1 VISREDLLAYWGGK
15 TVDELEEALHG
26 LDDSY
31 WGGVC
36 DEWEWG
42 RVRAAIL
49 EVTAAKA
56 AAVYTQ
62 TKRGHDAD

>member
-1 VISREDLLAYWGGK
+1 M
-15 TVDELEEALHG
+15 DELEEALHG

>member
-1 VISREDLLAYWGGK
+1 MISREDLLAYWGGK
-15 TVDELEEALHG
+15 TADELEEALHG

-49 EVTAAKA
+49 EATAAKV
-56 AAVYTQ
+56 AAVYT
-62 TKRGHDAD
+62 KAKGARNAD